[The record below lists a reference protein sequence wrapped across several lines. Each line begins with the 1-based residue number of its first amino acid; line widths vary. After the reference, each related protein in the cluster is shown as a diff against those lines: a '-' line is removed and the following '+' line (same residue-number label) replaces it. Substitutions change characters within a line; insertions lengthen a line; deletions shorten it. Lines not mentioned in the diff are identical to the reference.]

1 MIIFIKMMEDQLS
14 PIKGEL
20 VAHWQTRMT
29 GTSFSDG
36 TYGDKLWDGNSEF
49 AWIDLH

>member
-1 MIIFIKMMEDQLS
+1 MEDQLS
-14 PIKGEL
+14 PIKEEL